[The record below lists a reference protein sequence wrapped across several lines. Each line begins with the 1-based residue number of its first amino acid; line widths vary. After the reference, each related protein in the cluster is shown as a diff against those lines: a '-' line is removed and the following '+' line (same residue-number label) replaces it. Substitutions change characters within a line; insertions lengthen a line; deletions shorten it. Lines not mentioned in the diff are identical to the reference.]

1 MKQMGKASDIFFTKY
16 PQYKTL
22 RSLVSDQLIIEEIG
36 NRSDEFEKIYIKA
49 QKRIK
54 TVKLS
59 DIFPQKLEK
68 GSIVLENFLGH
79 WGNIS
84 VEEVCKI
91 ALITKFLK
99 PKKVFEFGTYNG
111 MTTLQLA
118 LNAPRNCKV
127 YTLDLPD
134 NISPKIPLGKIDT
147 LVAKHFKDKFDT
159 KTGSYFKN
167 RKDIKVIQ
175 ILQDSATFDPSL
187 FKNSIDLIFIDAA
200 HDYKNKKKDSDNAF
214 FMLKKVGVIV
224 WHNYADVGNPDIT
237 KYLYQLSAHKKI
249 YHLKN
254 TMFAIYID
262 K

>member
-1 MKQMGKASDIFFTKY
+1 MHKAAEIFFRKY
-16 PQYKTL
+16 PQYNNL
-22 RSLVSDQLIIEEIG
+22 RFLVSDKLIIEEIG
-36 NRSDEFEKIYIKA
+36 NRADEFEKIYNKA
-49 QKRIK
+49 QNKIK

-59 DIFPQKLEK
+59 DIFPSKLEK
-68 GSIVLENFLGH
+68 DSIILENFLGH

-99 PKKVFEFGTYNG
+99 PRKIFESGTYNG

-118 LNAPRNCKV
+118 LNAPKGCVV

-134 NISPKIPLGKIDT
+134 HSFSQIQLSKIDI
-147 LVAKHFKDKFDT
+147 LVAKHFKDKFGT
-159 KTGSYFKN
+159 KTGGYFKN

-175 ILQDSATFDPSL
+175 ILQDSFTFNPTP
-187 FKNSIDLIFIDAA
+187 FKKSMDLIFIDAA
-200 HDYKNKKKDSDNAF
+200 HDYENKKKDTENAF
-214 FMLKKVGVIV
+214 FMLRKGGVII
-224 WHNYADVGNPDIT
+224 WHNYADVGCPDVT
-237 KYLYQLSAHKKI
+237 KYLYHLSMSKKI

-254 TMFAIYID
+254 TMFALYID

>member
-1 MKQMGKASDIFFTKY
+1 MNKKNNYFFITY

-22 RSLVSDQLIIEEIG
+22 LDLIPNDLIIQEIG
-36 NRSDEFEKIYIKA
+36 KYSEEFEKNYAIA

-59 DIFPQKLEK
+59 DVFPQKLEK
-68 GSIVLENFLGH
+68 KSITLENFLGH

-84 VEEVCKI
+84 IEEVCKL

-118 LNAPRNCKV
+118 LNAPKHCKV
-127 YTLDLPD
+127 YTLDLPE
-134 NISPKIPLGKIDT
+134 NTTPQIPLGKIDT
-147 LVAKHFKDKFDT
+147 LVAKHFRTKFGT
-159 KTGSYFKN
+159 KTGSYFKDRRDVN
-167 RKDIKVIQ
+167 IIQ
-175 ILQDSATFDPSL
+175 ILQDSAVFDSTPFRSS
-187 FKNSIDLIFIDAA
+187 FDLVFIDAA
-200 HDYKNKKKDSDNAF
+200 HDYKNKKTDSENAF
-214 FMLKKVGVIV
+214 MMLKKGGVII
-224 WHNYADVGNPDIT
+224 WHNYADVGCPDVT
-237 KYLYQLSAHKKI
+237 KYLKDISTSKKI

-262 K
+262 L

>member
-1 MKQMGKASDIFFTKY
+1 MRKATDNFFQKY
-16 PQYKTL
+16 PQYRTL
-22 RSLVSDQLIIEEIG
+22 RSLVSDDLILKEIG
-36 NRSDEFEKIYIKA
+36 NRADEFEKIYIRA

-59 DIFPQKLEK
+59 DIFPSKLEK
-68 GSIVLENFLGH
+68 GSIILENFLGH

-99 PKKVFEFGTYNG
+99 PRKIFEFGTYNG
-111 MTTLQLA
+111 MTILQLA
-118 LNAPRNCKV
+118 LNSPKNCMV
-127 YTLDLPD
+127 YTLDLP
-134 NISPKIPLGKIDT
+134 NNSSPSISLSKIDT
-147 LVAKHFKDKFDT
+147 LVAKHFKDKFGT

-175 ILQDSATFDPSL
+175 ILQDSATFNPTP
-187 FKNSIDLIFIDAA
+187 FKNSMDLIFIDAA
-200 HDYKNKKKDSDNAF
+200 HDYKNKKTDSENAF
-214 FMLKKVGVIV
+214 FMLRKNGVII

-237 KYLYQLSAHKKI
+237 KYLYQLSKSQKI